1 LNPDLNEDTPRN
13 EKEIEKSLARS
24 LLMVFLRTAAADGA
38 MTKEE
43 LAAFFQIVK
52 KPIPDSGELFNRARN
67 VLLEN
72 RHAFLNE
79 LEYVKVDFVGNMTA
93 IRQLVEAEFPE
104 ESDNFKLS
112 LYRLAKAVAESS
124 VDFFGFG
131 AKVNKSEKK
140 ALQTI
145 ATVLGVP
152 PV

>member
-1 LNPDLNEDTPRN
+1 MTDDKPRN

-43 LAAFFQIVK
+43 LAAFFEIIK
-52 KPIPDSGELFNRARN
+52 KQHPDSGDLFNRARN
-67 VLLEN
+67 VMFAN
-72 RHAFLNE
+72 RKAFLTE
-79 LEYVKVDFVGNMTA
+79 LQYVKVDFVDNITA
-93 IRQLVEAEFPE
+93 IRQLVEVEFPDDA
-104 ESDNFKLS
+104 DNFKLS

-124 VDFFGFG
+124 VDYFGFG

-145 ATVLGVP
+145 ATVLGIP

>member
-1 LNPDLNEDTPRN
+1 
-13 EKEIEKSLARS
+13 
-24 LLMVFLRTAAADGA
+24 MVFLRTAAADGA

-43 LAAFFQIVK
+43 LSAFFAILK
-52 KPIPDSGELFNRARN
+52 KPLPDSGDLFNRARN
-67 VLLEN
+67 VLLTN
-72 RHAFLNE
+72 RQAFLSE
-79 LEYVKVDFVGNMTA
+79 LEHVKVDFVGNMTA
-93 IRQLVEAEFPE
+93 IRQLVEVEFPDDA
-104 ESDNFKLS
+104 DNFKLS

-124 VDFFGFG
+124 VDYFGFG